1 MNPEQVSTF
10 FALLAIIAG
19 VGALAIFGIQLSW
32 RGTERLADLRGTQW
46 QTAML
51 AASLV
56 ALVATLGSLYLSE
69 VAHFI
74 PCNMCWY
81 QRIAMYP
88 IGPMLLFAWFRRDA
102 SIKPY
107 VMLVAVL
114 GALVSTYHVLLEIF
128 PSLESSTTCGLVAS
142 CSTRWVEPLGI
153 YTIPRMALSGFVAII
168 AALTLVPTP
177 PVSSPETDLD

>member
-88 IGPMLLFAWFRRDA
+88 IGPMLLLAWFRRDA

-107 VMLVAVL
+107 VMLVAVA
-114 GALVSTYHVLLEIF
+114 GALVSTYHVLIEIF

-177 PVSSPETDLD
+177 PVSSHETGLD

>member
-1 MNPEQVSTF
+1 MTTQTF
-10 FALLAIIAG
+10 SLFVALLTLGSLAGIA
-19 VGALAIFGIQLSW
+19 A
-32 RGTERLADLRGTQW
+32 
-46 QTAML
+46 
-51 AASLV
+51 LV
-56 ALVATLGSLYLSE
+56 AIRLVGGPASGLTEAIEPVRLPLAWAVAAVATLGSLYLSE

-107 VMLVAVL
+107 VMLVAVG

-168 AALTLVPTP
+168 AALTLVRTP
-177 PVSSPETDLD
+177 PVSSPETALH

>member
-177 PVSSPETDLD
+177 AVSSPETALD

>member
-1 MNPEQVSTF
+1 MPPLQVSTF

-19 VGALAIFGIQLSW
+19 VGAVAIVGIQVVW
-32 RGTERLADLRGTQW
+32 RGSQRLGVLRDTQW
-46 QTAML
+46 QNAML
-51 AASLV
+51 GASIV

-107 VMLVAVL
+107 VMLVAVG

-168 AALTLVPTP
+168 AALTLVRTP
-177 PVSSPETDLD
+177 PVSSPETALH